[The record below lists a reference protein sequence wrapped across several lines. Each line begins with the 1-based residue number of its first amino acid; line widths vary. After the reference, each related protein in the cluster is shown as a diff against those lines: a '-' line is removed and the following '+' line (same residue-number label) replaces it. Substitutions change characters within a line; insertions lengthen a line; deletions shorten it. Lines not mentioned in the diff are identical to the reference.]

1 MPRRYAISYV
11 THAAS
16 KHVFFPRHHEEIPGK
31 TFSISLTDSVEFN
44 MTEMIWPALLL
55 ISRRQSN
62 QCDRIMLVSSFD
74 VARVLVGVASPDKSF
89 VLRLFQDPLSARWI
103 CAGISALSKA

>member
-1 MPRRYAISYV
+1 
-11 THAAS
+11 
-16 KHVFFPRHHEEIPGK
+16 
-31 TFSISLTDSVEFN
+31 